1 MNKKD
6 DKPQLDFTK
15 GMILSVTIWGMVVI
29 AFLGLSLAWSPF
41 KRFSESIT
49 MSVLGQLGDYFGG
62 LLNPAFG
69 FCTLLVAIRVYLLQ
83 KDELKKTQ
91 HVLSE
96 QAKIGAK
103 ALYSQRVFDLIKLY
117 QITLDRVE
125 HTNQGKVTRGLAAL
139 RPLLRDLIK
148 FSDQSSFPP
157 ISDEVYRATLTSKI
171 QNKPD
176 LVGVFKT
183 LEVLLRELNSG
194 VERANENKELA
205 TLRDAFYAQIS
216 NDELVVAFIIIDLE
230 LAIDKLNVCKMVK
243 TLCLMNPSFEIKSLF
258 EDQDRADRVDLNCQ
272 GIVDKI
278 VSADGIS
285 DNPAKG

>member
-1 MNKKD
+1 MNKKAE
-6 DKPQLDFTK
+6 KPEQDFTK
-15 GMILSVTIWGMVVI
+15 GMILSITIWGMVVI
-29 AFLGLSLAWSPF
+29 GFLGLSQACNHF
-41 KRFSESIT
+41 KRCSQSID
-49 MSVLGQLGDYFGG
+49 MAVLGQLGDYFGG

-91 HVLSE
+91 HVLLE

-103 ALYSQRVFDLIKLY
+103 ALYSQRVFELIKLY

-125 HTNQGKVTRGLAAL
+125 HENQGKVTRGVAAL
-139 RPLLRDLIK
+139 RPLLRDLIE
-148 FSDQSSFPP
+148 FSDPGS
-157 ISDEVYRATLTSKI
+157 ISVPDEVYRASLKRKI
-171 QNKPD
+171 QSKPD

-194 VERANENKELA
+194 VEKANENKELA

-230 LAIDKLNVCKMVK
+230 LTIDTLNVCKMVK
-243 TLCLMNPSFEIKSLF
+243 ALRLMNPSFEIKSLF
-258 EDQDRADRVDLNCQ
+258 DDPDRADRVDRNCQ
-272 GIVDKI
+272 GIVNK
-278 VSADGIS
+278 VIS
-285 DNPAKG
+285 TDELADNPAKG